1 MGTSNI
7 KGELPAGGVILSVP
21 HSALISS
28 RGLAAENS
36 RFIAAT
42 TDVYR
47 GEILGQIKDHNHPL
61 DFS

>member
-1 MGTSNI
+1 
-7 KGELPAGGVILSVP
+7 
-21 HSALISS
+21 
-28 RGLAAENS
+28 LAAENS

-42 TDVYR
+42 IDVYR